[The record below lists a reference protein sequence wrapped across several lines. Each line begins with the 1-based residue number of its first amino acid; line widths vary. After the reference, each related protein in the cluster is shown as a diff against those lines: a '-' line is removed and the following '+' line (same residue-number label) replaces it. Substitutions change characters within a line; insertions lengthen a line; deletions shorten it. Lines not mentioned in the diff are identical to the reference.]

1 MKRAMTLTATLMIV
15 IVTAVGCRSAT
26 TQTARTDVDGATI
39 SSSANPRAASSE
51 TTRIAASPRTAPLF
65 SRRIMDGEV
74 TGVNAAN
81 GDVAL
86 RTPAGAMTLHFPPSS
101 LGNVKVGDRVTV
113 EVEPANI
120 P

>member
-1 MKRAMTLTATLMIV
+1 MKRAMTIATLMIV
-15 IVTAVGCRSAT
+15 VVMAVGCGAT
-26 TQTARTDVDGATI
+26 TTLSARPDASTPAT
-39 SSSANPRAASSE
+39 SV
-51 TTRIAASPRTAPLF
+51 AASPRTAPLF

-86 RTPAGAMTLHFPPSS
+86 STPAGMMTLHFPPSS